1 MLSLIKVNSQSIRVV
16 IMTPLQRAKKSAEIM
31 WEKDNASKGI
41 GIKIERISPGEADLS
56 LLVESKHL
64 NGHDICHGGFIFTLA
79 DSAFAFACNSY
90 NQAAVAQNNMI
101 TFIAPA
107 QKGDRLLAKA
117 REVSRSGRSGIYDV
131 SVFSQEEKKIAEFRG
146 HSRTIGGKNFEE

>member
-1 MLSLIKVNSQSIRVV
+1 
-16 IMTPLQRAKKSAEIM
+16 MTPLQRAKKSAETM
-31 WEKDNASKGI
+31 WERDKASKGI
-41 GIKIERISPGEADLS
+41 GIKLERISPGEADLS

-107 QKGDRLLAKA
+107 QKGDKLLAKA

-131 SVFSQEEKKIAEFRG
+131 SVLSQDQKKIAEFRG
-146 HSRTIGGKNFEE
+146 HSRTIGGHNFEE

>member
-1 MLSLIKVNSQSIRVV
+1 
-16 IMTPLQRAKKSAEIM
+16 M
-31 WEKDNASKGI
+31 WKRDEASKGI
-41 GIKIERISPGEADLS
+41 GIKIENIAPGKADLS
-56 LLVESKHL
+56 LTVEGKHL

-107 QKGDRLLAKA
+107 KRGEKLTAKA
-117 REVSRSGRSGIYDV
+117 REVSRTGRSGIYDV
-131 SVFSQEEKKIAEFRG
+131 SVFNEKKQKIAEFRG
-146 HSRTIGGKNFEE
+146 LSRTISGQNFKE